1 MGHRSELIEAQAGT
15 ARRSIHAVLADLTV
29 RLPGLRPVAH
39 GGASLEVAFS
49 NPDKPV
55 TRAADL
61 LEDSHLRA
69 HIVSLEAEPVFG
81 AFLDGVQESRTIAW
95 IRSVPIVL
103 ATVAAVVRVRT
114 DRRFGTW
121 PGGFTSRRALYAPW
135 RILAPDYRE
144 PQDVEFR
151 DVRDPDVPDDA
162 HPFLLLQA
170 ASKAVK
176 QDRETQERILAERF
190 CASGECPLYIDG
202 GLPSSDIVKASPFA
216 TGVVKSHHTL
226 YVEGSNLE
234 AVLALGVGERSS
246 VFVIDSRR
254 RPAVASWYLRVRD
267 AAGESPFW
275 GLVRVEASLEVMERA
290 VTHEADARS
299 AWILAE
305 RSPVALPDGRWD
317 TMTYGIRNCEEFLR
331 VAVAG
336 S

>member
-1 MGHRSELIEAQAGT
+1 MGHGSELTGVQPGT
-15 ARRSIHAVLADLTV
+15 TRRSIHAVLADLAV
-29 RLPGLRPVAH
+29 RLPGLRPVTH

-49 NPDKPV
+49 NPEKPV

-61 LEDSHLRA
+61 LEDSRVQA
-69 HIVSLEAEPVFG
+69 HTVSMDAEPVFG

-95 IRSVPIVL
+95 IGSVPIVL

-114 DRRFGTW
+114 ERRFQTW
-121 PGGFTSRRALYAPW
+121 PGGFISRRALYAPW

-144 PQDVEFR
+144 QQDVEFR
-151 DVRDPDVPDDA
+151 DVRDPDVPDAA

-176 QDRETQERILAERF
+176 QDRESLERALAERF
-190 CASGECPLYIDG
+190 CASGECPLYLDG
-202 GLPSSDIVKASPFA
+202 GLPSSDIVKASPYA

-226 YVEGSNLE
+226 YVEAENLE
-234 AVLALGVGERSS
+234 AVLALRVGERSS
-246 VFVIDSRR
+246 VFVVDSRR

-267 AAGESPFW
+267 ATGESPFW
-275 GLVRVEASLEVMERA
+275 GLVRVEAPLEVMERA

-305 RSPVALPDGRWD
+305 RSPVTLPDGRWD

>member
-1 MGHRSELIEAQAGT
+1 M
-15 ARRSIHAVLADLTV
+15 D
-29 RLPGLRPVAH
+29 
-39 GGASLEVAFS
+39 
-49 NPDKPV
+49 
-55 TRAADL
+55 
-61 LEDSHLRA
+61 
-69 HIVSLEAEPVFG
+69 AEPVFG
-81 AFLDGVQESRTIAW
+81 AFLDGVQQSRTVAW
-95 IRSVPIVL
+95 IGPVPIVL
-103 ATVAAVVRVRT
+103 ATVAAVVRVRS

-135 RILAPDYRE
+135 HRLAPDYRE
-144 PQDVEFR
+144 PQELELR
-151 DVRDPDVPDDA
+151 DVRDPDVPDNA
-162 HPFLLLQA
+162 HPFLLLQTA
-170 ASKAVK
+170 TKAVK
-176 QDRETQERILAERF
+176 QDRESLERALAERF

-226 YVEGSNLE
+226 YVEGPDLD
-234 AVLALGVGERSS
+234 AVLALRVGERSS
-246 VFVIDSRR
+246 VFVIESRR
-254 RPAVASWYLRVRD
+254 RPAVASWYLRLRD
-267 AAGESPFW
+267 ATGESPFW
-275 GLVRVEASLEVMERA
+275 GLVRVEAPLDLMERA